1 MPGLDDPGAWA
12 EHARARAWSEGPM
25 GCVLSP
31 GTGTIGILLATLSTQ
46 GGIQGFQ
53 GLWRL

>member
-25 GCVLSP
+25 DCVLSP

-46 GGIQGFQ
+46 GGIQGSQ
-53 GLWRL
+53 GLWCL